1 MSRILLVEDHT
12 SLRRAVGRRL
22 SRNHDV
28 HAVGDLES
36 ALEHVRARNEVE
48 VIVTDIDLPDGDG
61 IDLVESCRLLD
72 PCIGAVVV
80 TGVDDA
86 EVAERVVSASV
97 QGYLLKPFESTELD
111 VNVANAM
118 RWRTLERE
126 GRAHRDSLQA
136 LVDQRTKEVK
146 HSYEET
152 ILRLSMAAESRDPE
166 TANHLHRMST
176 YSALLARRAGL
187 DEERCEIIRLASPMH
202 DIGKIGIPDSVLGH
216 TGRFDDEQRRIMN
229 QHTEIGWDILHG
241 STSPLIETAAV
252 IARSHH
258 EWWDGSGHPDG
269 LRHEQIPIEG
279 RIVAIA
285 DVFDALTSARR
296 YKPAFSLERAAAMM
310 SDERGTHFDP
320 TLLDLF
326 FADLDELADIRERY
340 TDASLVAV

>member
-1 MSRILLVEDHT
+1 
-12 SLRRAVGRRL
+12 
-22 SRNHDV
+22 
-28 HAVGDLES
+28 
-36 ALEHVRARNEVE
+36 
-48 VIVTDIDLPDGDG
+48 
-61 IDLVESCRLLD
+61 
-72 PCIGAVVV
+72 
-80 TGVDDA
+80 
-86 EVAERVVSASV
+86 
-97 QGYLLKPFESTELD
+97 
-111 VNVANAM
+111 
-118 RWRTLERE
+118 
-126 GRAHRDSLQA
+126 
-136 LVDQRTKEVK
+136 
-146 HSYEET
+146 
-152 ILRLSMAAESRDPE
+152 MAAESRDPE
-166 TANHLHRMST
+166 TANHLHRMSS
-176 YSALLARRAGL
+176 YSALLAGQAGL
-187 DEERCEIIRLASPMH
+187 DADRCEIIRLASPMH
-202 DIGKIGIPDSVLGH
+202 DIGKIGIPDSVLTH

-241 STSPLIETAAV
+241 STSPLIDTAAV